1 MKGSFTRQ
9 LLVSC
14 LRTPTRILDQEIN
27 VALSAVE
34 VVVMDRVD
42 LPVPY
47 WRPYLRKLLGVGI
60 LHVYFGLPPAVDP
73 TEADMEYHF
82 TMGFKDIEVV
92 RVCVLCWACKICD
105 VF

>member
-1 MKGSFTRQ
+1 M
-9 LLVSC
+9 
-14 LRTPTRILDQEIN
+14 LDHENN

-47 WRPYLRKLLGVGI
+47 WMPYLRKLLDVGI

-73 TEADMEYHF
+73 SEADIAYHS
-82 TMGFKDIEVV
+82 TMGFKDIVVV
-92 RVCVLCWACKICD
+92 RVCVLCWACKFCD